1 MFRKC
6 TTLTTVRI
14 NMEVDADTLTYFRL
28 KSGGL
33 EFIARNK
40 KPRVGAGDSIAGAKG
55 RIAPAQL
62 MTSS

>member
-1 MFRKC
+1 
-6 TTLTTVRI
+6 
-14 NMEVDADTLTYFRL
+14 MEVDADTLTYFRL